1 MNVVTKVF
9 MGMSFV
15 GAMKLKSGRNS
26 FGKRVVLN
34 MHTLGKSHLNKLTKS
49 LTTFLFQKV
58 SEFPSVRRLGE
69 WGGSPPPHY
78 PRIGWSPQCP
88 LSSLLWPKNV
98 DFAIF
103 VQLT

>member
-69 WGGSPPPHY
+69 WGGIPSPPTTRELAGHPHAHSPHY
-78 PRIGWSPQCP
+78 CG
-88 LSSLLWPKNV
+88 PKMLILQ
-98 DFAIF
+98 FSF
-103 VQLT
+103 S